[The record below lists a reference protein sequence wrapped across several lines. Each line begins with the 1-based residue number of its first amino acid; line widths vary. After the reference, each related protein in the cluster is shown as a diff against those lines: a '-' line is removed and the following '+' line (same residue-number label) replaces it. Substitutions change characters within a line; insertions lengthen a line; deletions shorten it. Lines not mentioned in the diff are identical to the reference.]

1 MQPTISVWDPLV
13 RIFHWSLVA
22 SFAVA
27 WLTGDE
33 WMSIHEWAGY
43 AAGALVTFRLI
54 YGIAGPHYA
63 RFSQFVRRP
72 AATFTYAGDII
83 CNREQRYIGH
93 NPLGALMVLALL
105 GAIAMTSL
113 SGWLMTTDAYW
124 GVEWVEE
131 LHEVFAN
138 GMLMLVA
145 LHVGGVVLS
154 SVRHRENLFRSMITG
169 RKQAPEPGDIT

>member
-1 MQPTISVWDPLV
+1 MHPTVSVWDPLV

-33 WMSIHEWAGY
+33 WMSVHEWAGY
-43 AAGALVTFRLI
+43 GAGALVIFRIL
-54 YGIAGPHYA
+54 YGTAGSHYA

-72 AATFTYAGDII
+72 ATIFWYAGDVIF
-83 CNREQRYIGH
+83 NREQRYIGH
-93 NPLGALMVLALL
+93 NPLGAVMVLALL
-105 GAIAMTSL
+105 GAIAMTSS

-138 GMLMLVA
+138 AMLALVA

-154 SVRHRENLFRSMITG
+154 SVRHRENLIRSMVTG
-169 RKQAPEPGDIT
+169 RKQGPEPGDIA

>member
-33 WMSIHEWAGY
+33 WMSLHEYAGY
-43 AAGALVTFRLI
+43 AAGALVVLRLI

-72 AATFTYAGDII
+72 AATFLYARDII
-83 CNREQRYIGH
+83 FNREQRYIGH

-113 SGWLMTTDAYW
+113 SGWLMTTDTYW

-138 GMLMLVA
+138 GMLALVA
-145 LHVGGVVLS
+145 LHVLGVVLS
-154 SVRHRENLFRSMITG
+154 SVRHQENLFRSMITG
-169 RKQAPEPGDIT
+169 RKQAPEPGDIA

>member
-1 MQPTISVWDPLV
+1 
-13 RIFHWSLVA
+13 
-22 SFAVA
+22 
-27 WLTGDE
+27 
-33 WMSIHEWAGY
+33 
-43 AAGALVTFRLI
+43 
-54 YGIAGPHYA
+54 
-63 RFSQFVRRP
+63 
-72 AATFTYAGDII
+72 
-83 CNREQRYIGH
+83 
-93 NPLGALMVLALL
+93 MVLALL

-113 SGWLMTTDAYW
+113 SGWLTTTDAYW